1 MGTFMDKI
9 HIRFERDTSLQHLE
23 VVVRAPEEDKRARQW
38 MDRLRELTQNTLT
51 VFDEYGNVYAL
62 PAPEVVLVSVSGKI
76 VTVHT
81 MNRDFYAKTSL
92 LKLEQ
97 ELHGFLRI
105 SRYELVNLKM
115 VSRYSFSSS
124 GELRLELRDGSCAHV
139 SRRCIPPIRRALA
152 GKE

>member
-1 MGTFMDKI
+1 MDKI
-9 HIRFERDTSLQHLE
+9 SVRFERDASLAHMEL
-23 VVVRAPEEDKRARQW
+23 VVRAPRENEQTRQW
-38 MDRLRELTQNTLT
+38 MERLTGLTQSVLT
-51 VFDEYGNVYAL
+51 VYDEHGSVYTVPAL
-62 PAPEVVLVSVSGKI
+62 EVVLISVADKT

-81 MNRDFYAKTSL
+81 LHRDYYVKTSL
-92 LKLEQ
+92 QRLEH

-115 VSRYSFSSS
+115 VSRYDFSSA